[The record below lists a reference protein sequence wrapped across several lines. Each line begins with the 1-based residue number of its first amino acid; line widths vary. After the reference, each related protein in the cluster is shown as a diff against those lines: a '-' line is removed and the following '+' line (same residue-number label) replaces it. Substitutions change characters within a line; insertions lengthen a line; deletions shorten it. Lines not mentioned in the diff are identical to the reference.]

1 MTSYHKPIANLYGAY
16 THERFTVTHTQSEYH
31 FTLYY
36 YDQAGNLVKT
46 VSPAGV
52 QNNTDTTWIKAVEAA
67 KVAGTVMVP
76 GQVVSQNIW
85 FGE

>member
-1 MTSYHKPIANLYGAY
+1 
-16 THERFTVTHTQSEYH
+16 
-31 FTLYY
+31 
-36 YDQAGNLVKT
+36 VKT